1 MNSEIQMTNDE
12 GMAKPEFQKP
22 NLERFRGCRP
32 EIFCH
37 LRFGLLS
44 GFDIRISGFYR
55 SSLLIV
61 LW

>member
-1 MNSEIQMTNDE
+1 MTNDE